1 MLERKKPFAK
11 LGIDFL
17 EQERRRDA
25 EYAKLDRME
34 KYAKSR
40 RCRQLEI
47 LDYFGDPAK
56 KKCGLCDACGGIE
69 PIAAAGDASTGE
81 DPNPPQVIEAVRMVL
96 AGVARMCQRGQYG
109 KRLLAGMLV
118 GSTSAKVTKLG
129 LNRLSTY
136 GLLKRLTEDEA
147 IELIDALLR
156 QRLLSQVEV
165 DRFKPVMQLT
175 PRGEQVM
182 RGDVPLADVLS
193 LSGALRQKLCGL
205 PTTQRPA
212 KPAKTLPA
220 APSESL
226 DELDFD
232 PFADEE
238 AQERAEADFE
248 FKVQTASMAA
258 SAATASTIA
267 SPSLS
272 THAPV
277 NHVAAP
283 HYWTW
288 RVMHAG
294 FSAAECREIRRLDED
309 TFCDHVLR
317 SARDGRPID
326 AAWVLTREQLATL
339 SAAVGDGSPERLQAV
354 LARLPTGIK
363 YRDVQVYLLS
373 RGISS
378 A

>member
-1 MLERKKPFAK
+1 
-11 LGIDFL
+11 
-17 EQERRRDA
+17 
-25 EYAKLDRME
+25 
-34 KYAKSR
+34 
-40 RCRQLEI
+40 
-47 LDYFGDPAK
+47 
-56 KKCGLCDACGGIE
+56 
-69 PIAAAGDASTGE
+69 
-81 DPNPPQVIEAVRMVL
+81 MVL